1 MLIGDILF
9 YCVELE
15 NKSWDVKSVVKWYG
29 INDKVGFKMVKQ
41 NILQISNANALS
53 PKNSDSLI
61 SFPTL
66 TTNLGEIIRLM
77 WQINDMV
84 YNFTKRLTSV

>member
-15 NKSWDVKSVVKWYG
+15 NKSWDVESVVKWYG